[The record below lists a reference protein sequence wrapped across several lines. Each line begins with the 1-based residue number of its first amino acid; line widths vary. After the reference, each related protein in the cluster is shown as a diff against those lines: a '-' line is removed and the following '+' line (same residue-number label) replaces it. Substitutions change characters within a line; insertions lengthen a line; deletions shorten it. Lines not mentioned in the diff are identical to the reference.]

1 MSENLVEENC
11 RSSEV
16 KRGDWWKLDDLR
28 EECAKNRLA
37 WVGYVERIKEDCL
50 PKKPYACIY
59 MHIGRMKEEGDTLG
73 RQRWT

>member
-16 KRGDWWKLDDLR
+16 KRVDWWKLDDLR

-37 WVGYVERIKEDCL
+37 WLGHVERIKEDCL
-50 PKKPYACIY
+50 PNIC
-59 MHIGRMKEEGDTLG
+59 MHI
-73 RQRWT
+73 